1 MLGEVDQR
9 PSLHAETT
17 TVVLAP
23 DASSLGGIKSPEAT
37 VAMFWLPFSYLFF
50 HSTLG
55 SSAVQ
60 NFAAVTEI
68 FLVESKGMYHLWQRD
83 RIIRVRTITRR

>member
-1 MLGEVDQR
+1 MCAKLISWSMLGEVDQR

-55 SSAVQ
+55 NSVICWDKIS
-60 NFAAVTEI
+60 
-68 FLVESKGMYHLWQRD
+68 LL
-83 RIIRVRTITRR
+83 